1 MPMERPPEED
11 CMNDLFRAK
20 YTTKYLDEYV
30 DAKRHSGLSLRE
42 RIKFNMDV
50 LSISKVN
57 AKWKIHCADTLNR
70 STETLLA
77 SKIMIANGQSSTP
90 NMPNFQGREGFRGSV
105 IHSIDF
111 GTSTV
116 IKDAAVQHVA
126 VLGAGK
132 SAADMVYESVKAGK
146 TVHWIIRESGSGG
159 LGPAAFAPIDLPTPY
174 KNGVEASQAR
184 IMASLQPCFLIPDLS
199 WWTRFLHST
208 NVGAALV
215 AKIFAALDNTV
226 RKYAGYRSRPSD
238 KGFEMLEYDTP
249 YVFPHAKS
257 STDD

>member
-57 AKWKIHCADTLNR
+57 AKWKIHCADTLNQ

-90 NMPNFQGREGFRGSV
+90 NMPNFQGREGFRDSV

-132 SAADMVYESVKAGK
+132 SAVDMVYESVKAGK
-146 TVHWIIRESGSGG
+146 TVHWVIRESGSGG
-159 LGPAAFAPIDLPTPY
+159 LGPAAFCTHRSADPVQERRGSISGAN
-174 KNGVEASQAR
+174 NGITATVLLDTRS
-184 IMASLQPCFLIPDLS
+184 FLVD
-199 WWTRFLHST
+199 
-208 NVGAALV
+208 ALL
-215 AKIFAALDNTV
+215 AQ
-226 RKYAGYRSRPSD
+226 
-238 KGFEMLEYDTP
+238 
-249 YVFPHAKS
+249 H
-257 STDD
+257 